1 MSLIPEKIFLIF
13 SLLFGF
19 LFLILTPPFQAPDED
34 IHFLR
39 AYQFSEGHLFG
50 GNSPE
55 SITRSIAQFQNLP
68 HHPEKKVGF
77 SDIHQLLNLPLKN
90 NITSDYFSNTLSPLA
105 YVPQVLGITLG
116 RILNLSPLLL
126 M

>member
-1 MSLIPEKIFLIF
+1 
-13 SLLFGF
+13 
-19 LFLILTPPFQAPDED
+19 
-34 IHFLR
+34 

-77 SDIHQLLNLPLKN
+77 SDIHQLLHLPLKN

-126 M
+126 MYLGRIFNLISWTFLIFTAIKTTPIYKWLFC